1 MQRTLVVILV
11 TVGAAHAQ
19 PSTVDPIAPA
29 EADPPAKPRYSR
41 TLAERPVLLPHDA
54 FEIDTN
60 FAIRNDQSV
69 FFDAGTKIATD
80 ALELAFGLTYRLSD
94 QPDREGDLETLYVAG
109 LREIIPCRVPQLA
122 VGAQLVGTKLFGEL
136 PGLAPS
142 VIAAYKHTFRPWFAL
157 HGFGLLGY
165 EYTRARDLSTNWES
179 AQHGLA
185 TTLGARAQLQASS
198 VIAFE
203 ARMSVS
209 YRQDFADYTALG
221 LTSYGSQ
228 MFGGMLLISASENSD
243 IFVSYDALLRDGDR
257 QREAIVFGLAVRRL

>member
-11 TVGAAHAQ
+11 TVGSAHAQ
-19 PSTVDPIAPA
+19 PSTVAPIESTETDAP
-29 EADPPAKPRYSR
+29 PKPLYSR
-41 TLAERPVLLPHDA
+41 ALAERPVLLPDDA

-60 FAIRNDQSV
+60 FWIRNDKST
-69 FFDAGTKIATD
+69 FFDGGAKIATS
-80 ALELAFGLTYRLSD
+80 AFELAFGLTYRLSD
-94 QPDREGDLETLYVAG
+94 QADDEPDLESLYISG
-109 LREIIPCRVPQLA
+109 LREIIPCRVPHLA
-122 VGAQLVGTKLFGEL
+122 VGAQIVGTRLFGEL
-136 PGLAPS
+136 PGVAPS

-165 EYTRARDLSTNWES
+165 EYTRAKDLTTTWES

-185 TTLGARAQLQASS
+185 TTLGVRAQLQPSP

-203 ARMSVS
+203 ARAAIS

-228 MFGGMLLISASENSD
+228 MIGGMLLISASENSD
-243 IFVSYDALLRDGDR
+243 VFISYDANVRDGDR
-257 QREAIVFGLAVRRL
+257 QRETIAFGLAVRRL